1 MKDGQIVQVAYVV
14 RDLDA
19 SLKRHWEVFG
29 IGPWDIYLFE
39 SPKVEN
45 YLYRGK
51 PATHK
56 ALIAVTWPGPVQLE
70 VMQPVSGRC
79 IYDEHLETKGEGLH
93 HIKLYYA
100 DCDKAVQEYERRGY
114 GVLQSGK
121 FDDASSRRGPSFP
134 RKLVWRPGR
143 WGEIPVADL
152 KRRHLKAIIA
162 SMSDRPHA
170 ARRWLIVIRKMIGAA
185 LDEEWIES
193 DPAHRLKY
201 RPPPTHGW
209 RAWTWPEMKAF
220 EDRWPIGST
229 PRLCYALTLWLGP
242 RRKDVAALATAS
254 IDGDSITFTTH
265 KTGRVVS
272 GHITP
277 MLREVLDAADLSG
290 PTILKT
296 TYGLPFSE
304 KSLTGRMADWTQ
316 AAGLPKGCT
325 IHGLRKTLGAL
336 IADSGGSSRQAMAA
350 LGHDDLKQV
359 ELYSEASDR
368 RMQARD
374 AMMKVTAMVERRK
387 AAG

>member
-1 MKDGQIVQVAYVV
+1 V
-14 RDLDA
+14 
-19 SLKRHWEVFG
+19 
-29 IGPWDIYLFE
+29 
-39 SPKVEN
+39 
-45 YLYRGK
+45 
-51 PATHK
+51 
-56 ALIAVTWPGPVQLE
+56 
-70 VMQPVSGRC
+70 
-79 IYDEHLETKGEGLH
+79 
-93 HIKLYYA
+93 
-100 DCDKAVQEYERRGY
+100 
-114 GVLQSGK
+114 
-121 FDDASSRRGPSFP
+121 
-134 RKLVWRPGR
+134 
-143 WGEIPVADL
+143 GEIPVADL
-152 KRRHLKAIIA
+152 KRRHIKAIVA
-162 SMSDRPHA
+162 GMSDRPHA
-170 ARRWLIVIRKMIGAA
+170 ARRWLIVIRKMISAA

-193 DPAHRLKY
+193 DPAYRLKY

-220 EDRWPIGST
+220 EERWPIGST

-296 TYGLPFSE
+296 AYGQPFSE
-304 KSLTGRMADWTQ
+304 KSLTGRMADWTR
-316 AAGLPKGCT
+316 AAGLAKGCT
-325 IHGLRKTLGAL
+325 IHGLRKTLGTL

-350 LGHDDLKQV
+350 LGHDDLKQA

-374 AMMKVTAMVERRK
+374 AMLK
-387 AAG
+387 

>member
-1 MKDGQIVQVAYVV
+1 MTETPYPYARPWKDRHGRERWRFRKGARTVYLDGAPGDPGFLPSYEAALGGRTKPKATVTRLSTAATPRSLRAAWITYVKTSPEWKQAEECTRI
-14 RDLDA
+14 RDGRIADA
-19 SLKRHWEVFG
+19 FLRQRV
-29 IGPWDIYLFE
+29 
-39 SPKVEN
+39 VETA
-45 YLYRGK
+45 
-51 PATHK
+51 PDT
-56 ALIAVTWPGPVQLE
+56 
-70 VMQPVSGRC
+70 
-79 IYDEHLETKGEGLH
+79 
-93 HIKLYYA
+93 
-100 DCDKAVQEYERRGY
+100 
-114 GVLQSGK
+114 
-121 FDDASSRRGPSFP
+121 
-134 RKLVWRPGR
+134 
-143 WGEIPVADL
+143 WGEIPIADL

-185 LDEEWIES
+185 LDEEWIEA

-229 PRLCYALTLWLGP
+229 PRLCYALALWLGP

-254 IDGDSITFTTH
+254 IDGDSMTFTTH

-277 MLREVLDAADLSG
+277 MLREVLNATDLSG

-296 TYGLPFSE
+296 AYGLPFSE
-304 KSLTGRMADWTQ
+304 KSLTGRMADWTH

-350 LGHDDLKQV
+350 LGHDDLKQA

-374 AMMKVTAMVERRK
+374 AMMKVTAMIERRK